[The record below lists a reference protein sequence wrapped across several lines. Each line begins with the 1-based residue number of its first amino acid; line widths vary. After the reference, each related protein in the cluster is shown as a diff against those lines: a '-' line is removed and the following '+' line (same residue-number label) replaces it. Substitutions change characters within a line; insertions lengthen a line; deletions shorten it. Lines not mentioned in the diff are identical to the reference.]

1 MIKRLNEHKGMYA
14 LLIAVAAMIA
24 ITIYGSCSAE
34 EDDDYYSDNELS
46 TRAEREMRRGNEGN
60 GTIIY
65 PCAENIIDDNVIL
78 TKMREVW
85 QETLNL
91 ATPTSRREC
100 GFYIYWKYA
109 NKEFYPGEVV
119 YGDPKTGTQRCTI
132 KLGKYENENEVCGRF
147 HTHPPLSTY
156 PTDSH
161 RHRSTGPSTEDIDAA
176 YKSKMPGFVCD
187 YACPEI
193 YVFTPKDTT
202 YQIYLYGP
210 DRRIK

>member
-85 QETLNL
+85 QET
-91 ATPTSRREC
+91 
-100 GFYIYWKYA
+100 
-109 NKEFYPGEVV
+109 
-119 YGDPKTGTQRCTI
+119 
-132 KLGKYENENEVCGRF
+132 
-147 HTHPPLSTY
+147 
-156 PTDSH
+156 
-161 RHRSTGPSTEDIDAA
+161 
-176 YKSKMPGFVCD
+176 
-187 YACPEI
+187 
-193 YVFTPKDTT
+193 
-202 YQIYLYGP
+202 
-210 DRRIK
+210 

>member
-132 KLGKYENENEVCGRF
+132 KLGKYENENEV
-147 HTHPPLSTY
+147 S
-156 PTDSH
+156 
-161 RHRSTGPSTEDIDAA
+161 
-176 YKSKMPGFVCD
+176 
-187 YACPEI
+187 
-193 YVFTPKDTT
+193 
-202 YQIYLYGP
+202 
-210 DRRIK
+210 